1 MTGLKICTRWRA
13 ISARFKRRI
22 SSSLFPENMGPT
34 ITSIQPMFPFT
45 ISTIHSLPAQNNI
58 LHCHYGGYPPRV
70 KMKLISVSICGSRSS
85 HPPQR
90 RLLFLAVTFQQKSLQ
105 SIDIGKD
112 AVGASQHPAAHLIE
126 VGIRDQIHGNSA
138 AVGKGQ
144 LGGSSSTS

>member
-1 MTGLKICTRWRA
+1 M
-13 ISARFKRRI
+13 

-45 ISTIHSLPAQNNI
+45 ISTMHNLPAQNNI

-70 KMKLISVSICGSRSS
+70 KMKLVCSCLISVYLCPSVASRSS

-112 AVGASQHPAAHLIE
+112 AVGASQHPSAHVIE
-126 VGIRDQIHGNSA
+126 VGIRDQIYRNPA